1 MRKPDHFTSHK
12 ITDPKLVRDLA
23 RARAR
28 MLALKAH
35 AEKAGVKLDALKDD
49 AEAAALAGVELPDLA
64 AMKPVE
70 LIARVDFATGAV
82 SFKLD

>member
-12 ITDPKLVRDLA
+12 IIDPKLVRDLA
-23 RARAR
+23 RASAR
-28 MLALKAH
+28 LKAVKAH
-35 AEKAGVKLDALKDD
+35 AEKAGVKLDAIKDD

-64 AMKPVE
+64 ALKPVE
-70 LIARVDFATGAV
+70 LTACVDFATGVV